1 MQDES
6 VGPPHLIHTGAVGSE
21 EQHETGGRPFEGF
34 DHLSPGATFLR
45 ADLHIHSYGA
55 SADVTDE
62 GMTVAGIVATA
73 KERGLDLVAITD
85 HNSIDSVAALLAAVE
100 AENDLVAFAGVEI
113 TTGQGHVL
121 VYFAAEDF
129 EAFERWFGKL
139 EFKEDEASGDRYVLT
154 QIHELMEEVKEAG
167 GVAIPAHIGRE
178 TTGFEARVSP
188 QVKEAV
194 ICSPALAA
202 VEVDDASEAEWYSA
216 GESGVEAEPRRELL
230 RKREQALGEG
240 GRRLAKLLFSD
251 AHSLERIGLDREG
264 RERVTRVKM
273 SEPSFASFKTAL
285 ADPDARIKLEAK
297 VPSTY
302 PQLIGVRLQGGFL
315 DGAEIAFS
323 ANLTCLIGGRGAGKS
338 TALESVDA
346 ACRSEIGDF
355 DQAGNSPDTVQ
366 LLYRDEFGALHYLK
380 RDSSKMTYELSDG
393 GATETSI
400 EIEGYGQDRVASI
413 IRGYPEEPRPLLAF
427 LDQFAVLDEVEEK
440 LGELA
445 ELLRANA
452 AAIKPL
458 AGAAKRQQDAEK
470 ELEKTRLKLKA
481 LEESNLK
488 EALEWRRKLHAER
501 RLRGGLEARLDE
513 IERAIESLD
522 LSLDTAQMASQAE
535 VDLQNTPSAE
545 LLNGGAGEEG
555 LIAALAAFG
564 VELGSLRAEMKTKL
578 AERRGEL
585 DERLASWKTREQA
598 IEAKVQAV
606 LEKLRAKGVEPKLAE
621 MNRLTTA
628 ETAQL
633 KTIAEAK
640 AQSEELAKKTAD
652 RKGLLKEYEGAQVRR
667 GQLRSAAMASLTE
680 KLNGAFED
688 FQVKLDFRQ
697 GSLVDDYAGWVRQ
710 QIGNQFFQN
719 ARLWQL
725 CEAISPIELAAAVR
739 GNHLARLAAL
749 TDREGDTFFANTE
762 SVSQFIGAL
771 GGEKIWS
778 LEELTRDDTPEITM
792 TTFGEEVRTVRFESL
807 SFGQKA
813 SILLG
818 ALLYSAEQTP
828 LIIDQPEDHLDSQF
842 IARTVVRVLRDVK
855 ESRQVIMA
863 THNANITVLG
873 DAEQIVPLQGW
884 EGKGVIRQDEVGSVD
899 AVKTRARACEILE
912 GGETAYRRRGEMYG
926 YEVET

>member
-1 MQDES
+1 M
-6 VGPPHLIHTGAVGSE
+6 
-21 EQHETGGRPFEGF
+21 GGKPFKGF

-45 ADLHIHSYGA
+45 ADLHIHSYGV

-62 GMTVAGIVATA
+62 GMTVGGIVATA

-85 HNSIDSVAALLAAVE
+85 HNSIDSVAALLTEVE

-121 VYFAAEDF
+121 VYFAAEDL

-178 TTGFEARVSP
+178 GTGFEARVSP

-216 GESGVEAEPRRELL
+216 SESGVEAEPRRELL

-302 PQLIGVRLQGGFL
+302 PQIIGVRLKGGFL

-346 ACRSEIGDF
+346 ACRSESREF

-380 RDSSKMTYELSDG
+380 RDSGKMTYELSDG

-413 IRGYPEEPRPLLAF
+413 IRGYPEEPRPLLSF
-427 LDQFAVLDEVEEK
+427 LDQFAVLDEVDEK
-440 LGELA
+440 LAELA

-458 AGAAKRQQDAEK
+458 AGAAKRKQDAEK

-501 RLRGGLEARLDE
+501 RLRGGLEERLDE

-522 LSLDTAQMASQAE
+522 LSLDAAQMAAQAE

-545 LLNGGAGEEG
+545 LLNGGAEEEEEEEG

-606 LEKLRAKGVEPKLAE
+606 LEKLRAKGIDPKLAE

-640 AQSEELAKKTAD
+640 AQSEELAKKTAE
-652 RKGLLKEYEGAQVRR
+652 RKDLLKEYAGAQVRR
-667 GQLRSAAMASLTE
+667 GQLRSAAMVLLTE

-697 GSLVDDYAGWVRQ
+697 GALVDDYAKWVRQ

-725 CEAISPIELAAAVR
+725 CEAISPIELAAVVR
-739 GNHLARLAAL
+739 RNDLAWLAAL
-749 TDREGDTFFANTE
+749 TDSEGDTFFANTE

-873 DAEQIVPLQGW
+873 DAEQIVPMQGW
-884 EGKGVIRQDEVGSVD
+884 EGKGLIRQDEVGSVD
-899 AVKTRARACEILE
+899 AGETRARACEILE